1 MENDFNGRFI
11 IIFMPVELRSKN
23 GRVWLKPPQ
32 DTVVRVQGSKEG
44 TFVIEG
50 RKNNRVK
57 LGVVLTED
65 DQPVDWVTEGGVFI
79 GRGGLILD
87 PQSGTVLLGQG
98 DLHPYSQSLELR
110 INNGNGGYT
119 KKFSEWPEGTMV
131 IRAFKPE
138 RLKKVK
144 RRRRRDRG

>member
-98 DLHPYSQSLELR
+98 FAP
-110 INNGNGGYT
+110 I
-119 KKFSEWPEGTMV
+119 F
-131 IRAFKPE
+131 
-138 RLKKVK
+138 
-144 RRRRRDRG
+144 RRT